1 MLLFLRVRDG
11 VEPPGCSEDVEALS
25 SAMTVVVEIPDH
37 LAATLNEAWDN
48 LPQATLES
56 LAVEGYRSGKLSA
69 AEAGEML
76 GHTSRWETE
85 EFLSAHGVWPGTTVE
100 DLASDLATLARLRE
114 A

>member
-1 MLLFLRVRDG
+1 LFLRVRDG